1 MTQARPYFQ
10 FSSVEQESLLLVEG
24 NDDARFF
31 RAFLRWLNLTG
42 VQIAVV
48 GDVNQFAPFLA
59 NTLIRDPEF
68 PRLRKLAL
76 VRDADLDPHAAFRS
90 LQGAIS
96 RAGLPFP
103 AEPYRTTETG
113 LLSVSIAILPD
124 GSSRGNLED
133 LCLRSIQDG
142 GENSAAL
149 DCVER
154 YLDCRGVPP
163 GAESGQTSK
172 ARLHSYLAV
181 ADEPGRRLGEAA
193 DAGVWDWNSTALRPL
208 VDFLRRL

>member
-10 FSSVEQESLLLVEG
+10 FSAVEQGSLLLVEG
-24 NDDARFF
+24 NDDARFL

-42 VQIAVV
+42 VQIAAV

-59 NTLIRDPEF
+59 NTLIRDLEF
-68 PRLRKLAL
+68 SRLRKLAL

-90 LQGAIS
+90 LQGALG

-103 AEPYRTTETG
+103 TAPYRTTETG
-113 LLSVSIAILPD
+113 IPFVSIAILPD

-133 LCLRSIQDG
+133 LCLRSIQG
-142 GENSAAL
+142 GSENGAAL
-149 DCVER
+149 GCVDQ
-154 YLDCRGVPP
+154 YLSCRGLSP
-163 GAESGQTSK
+163 GTESGRVSK
-172 ARLHSYLAV
+172 AKLHSYLAV

-193 DAGVWDWNSTALRPL
+193 DAGVWDWTAPALHPL
-208 VDFLRRL
+208 AAFLRQL